1 MIIFNYL
8 LMCAIFSTTFLVIK
22 IGVEAGLP
30 PFFSAGLRFLLA
42 GALLFLWMHWKRKA
56 SLRLLLRKEFILIGM
71 TSTFTTFAT
80 LYWAE
85 QHVDSG
91 LAAILS
97 ATGPMMIL
105 IIQAVFLGK
114 RSSRSDYI
122 GCIIG
127 FMGVCLLIMPKLVL
141 EHEGVWIFSCILIL
155 IGEAAYAVGSL
166 ATRKL
171 TFDLSE
177 VSPITLNAVQML
189 YGGAALL
196 LLSLFTEQVT
206 MEQLQSWPAAGSI
219 LYLMAVGSMLAHS
232 LYAWLLKATN
242 AYFPSTWLFISP
254 MVALGLGA
262 LLYGEH
268 VTSSSILGSILV
280 LFGII
285 LMQWRGIRS
294 RLQTR
299 KHGTSS
305 V

>member
-30 PFFSAGLRFLLA
+30 PFFSAGVRFLLA
-42 GALLFLWMHWKRKA
+42 GALLFLWMYWKGKA
-56 SLRLLLRKEFILIGM
+56 SLRLLLRKEFMLIGM
-71 TSTFTTFAT
+71 TSTFMTFAT

-105 IIQAVFLGK
+105 IIQAVFLRKG
-114 RSSRSDYI
+114 SSPSDYI
-122 GCIIG
+122 GCIVG
-127 FMGVCLLIMPKLVL
+127 FMGVCVLILPKLVL
-141 EHEGVWIFSCILIL
+141 EHEGIWILSCILIL

-171 TFDLSE
+171 TFDLSD

-196 LLSLFTEQVT
+196 LLSLFTEQMT
-206 MEQLQSWPAAGSI
+206 LEQLSSWPAAGSV

-262 LLYGEH
+262 LMYGEH
-268 VTSSSILGSILV
+268 LTKYSILGSMLV
-280 LFGII
+280 LFGIV

-294 RLQTR
+294 RLR
-299 KHGTSS
+299 ARRYGTPSA
-305 V
+305 